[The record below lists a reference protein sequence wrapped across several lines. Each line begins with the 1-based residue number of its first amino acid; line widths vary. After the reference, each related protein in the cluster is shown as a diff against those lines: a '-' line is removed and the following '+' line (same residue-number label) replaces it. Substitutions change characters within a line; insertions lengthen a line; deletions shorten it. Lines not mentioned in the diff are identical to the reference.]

1 MAHAINKVVEGDYE
15 GCSVISVFGEVQILR
30 DGMPPVFIDSNSVLL
45 FEVKN
50 DDGDERVKYITITF
64 QDEKKSVLELD
75 KDICRAII
83 KNCSVSGTIRCGV
96 TPEKIKACDPHTK
109 EYCKDCICLKCIV
122 WPKCCYGRMF
132 ARRKSYNSKM
142 S

>member
-1 MAHAINKVVEGDYE
+1 MVHAMNKVIEGDYE
-15 GCSVISVFGEVQILR
+15 GCSVISVFGEVQIIRAL
-30 DGMPPVFIDSNSVLL
+30 DTPVFIDSNSIE
-45 FEVKN
+45 FYEMMQDKSS
-50 DDGDERVKYITITF
+50 ERVHCIKLIF
-64 QDEKKSVLELD
+64 QDGKKSVLELD
-75 KDICRAII
+75 RDICTAII

-109 EYCKDCICLKCIV
+109 EHCKDCICLKCIV

-142 S
+142 N